1 MFSHRASLNLLFII
15 CPFTQRPASFLKNDP
30 ANELD
35 KHLLITTDPW
45 RKKKKSYYMSL
56 VDLGREKHSVWTGL
70 RKLDSQNRSL
80 IYIFAENKLT
90 IISIAW

>member
-35 KHLLITTDPW
+35 KYLLIITDPW
-45 RKKKKSYYMSL
+45 RKKKSYYMSL
-56 VDLGREKHSVWTGL
+56 VDSGREKYSVWTGL
-70 RKLDSQNRSL
+70 RKFDSQNRSL
-80 IYIFAENKLT
+80 IYIFAENELI